1 MASDDPMRKTSLY
14 VGDLHPEIT
23 EKDLAETFG
32 QVGPLV
38 SVHVCRDKFSRRS
51 LGYAYVNFWFS
62 FHGTFAYSALTSTAR
77 ACLNHAKLRGKSM
90 RIMWCQK
97 DLLARQNS
105 NANLFVKNLDK
116 SITGARLEE
125 IFSKYGTILSCK
137 VAEENGISK
146 GFGFV
151 QFNSEVSA
159 MAALSALHNTL
170 LEGKTLEKAEPNFRS
185 LYVNNLDES
194 ITEDLLKDKFS
205 EHGNVSSAFVMK
217 DKNGKSKGFGF
228 VNFDSHEAAKKAMEA
243 LNGKLIGTKNL
254 YVSRWRKKAERMG
267 HFRHKCSDQ
276 CKGSKTSNLH
286 VKNLDACVDDRTLQE
301 LFSGYGKVT
310 SAKVIRNGD
319 GVSKGFGFVHFS
331 CPYEAQKALNSLNG
345 AEVAGR
351 TLRVALDRHRERRT
365 NALQKPYT
373 MLPELLS
380 PYLAQHSCFFPNLNT
395 TIPIEEP
402 IPWHP
407 TLDES
412 SFTPFVSYNPYQ
424 AQNFGGAYPWPL
436 ATSDG
441 RAVPSNSFNEI
452 INGYVQNLQAF

>member
-1 MASDDPMRKTSLY
+1 MASDDPLRRTSLY

-51 LGYAYVNFWFS
+51 LCYAYVNFWFS
-62 FHGTFAYSALTSTAR
+62 FHASTAR
-77 ACLNHAKLRGKSM
+77 TRLNHAKLRGKSM

-97 DLLARQNS
+97 HPLARQNS
-105 NANLFVKNLDK
+105 NANLFVKNLDR
-116 SITGARLEE
+116 SISGARLEE

-146 GFGFV
+146 GFAFV

-170 LEGKTLEKAEPNFRS
+170 LEGKTLYVAKFLKKSDREKAEPNFRS
-185 LYVNNLDES
+185 LYVNNLDEG
-194 ITEDLLKDKFS
+194 ITEDFLKDKFS
-205 EHGNVSSAFVMK
+205 EHGKVSSAFVMK
-217 DKNGKSKGFGF
+217 HKNGKSKGFGF

-254 YVSRWRKKAERMG
+254 YVSGWRKKAERTK

-276 CKGSKTSNLH
+276 CKESKTSNLY

-301 LFSGYGKVT
+301 LFNGYGNVI
-310 SAKVIRNGD
+310 SAKVVRNGD
-319 GVSKGFGFVHFS
+319 GVSKGFGFVRFS

-351 TLRVALDRHRERRT
+351 TLHVTLDRHRERRT

-424 AQNFGGAYPWPL
+424 AQNFG
-436 ATSDG
+436 
-441 RAVPSNSFNEI
+441 E
-452 INGYVQNLQAF
+452 LQTVFCLLISYIFFAHLPFFLS